1 MAVLYLGIFLSRFP
15 YSSLIIIILRFVFL
29 VREQFIL
36 YICLLLLLLH
46 QNVSFHL
53 RMHKKK
59 CNLIAHQDN
68 VNNKNISKK
77 NMKYLTVLFELDKK
91 KKTKKNYVELSWTR
105 NIRSRNQNKLST
117 RKSTNRDTNPVR
129 SVLTAEFKLSAVF
142 QSTSSAT
149 KQTYIR
155 RVNSGNGVDC
165 VRRIRTQTGPTN
177 EMQEKESR
185 CAQ

>member
-1 MAVLYLGIFLSRFP
+1 M
-15 YSSLIIIILRFVFL
+15 
-29 VREQFIL
+29 E
-36 YICLLLLLLH
+36 
-46 QNVSFHL
+46 
-53 RMHKKK
+53 
-59 CNLIAHQDN
+59 
-68 VNNKNISKK
+68 
-77 NMKYLTVLFELDKK
+77 YLTVLFELDKK

-165 VRRIRTQTGPTN
+165 VRRLRTQTGPTN